1 MLPTWEIK
9 GRTGCK
15 SAQFNI
21 LTCVGDFDGFQRERE
36 ILTLTDECPGSWVMR
51 NRTRFLSSKIHY
63 NETFLLAILTRQLSI
78 FKRFLKGP
86 SWQGLDLLMLLHI
99 LSVCCLLQKSTS
111 CQRLIC
117 NILHCA
123 SWRPLTLALLYSIPW
138 LGILRSV
145 AGMPGTDVLQHGIIC
160 LGKCDMKSLS
170 GKKKM

>member
-1 MLPTWEIK
+1 MCWWLWWLP
-9 GRTGCK
+9 
-15 SAQFNI
+15 
-21 LTCVGDFDGFQRERE
+21 DRERE

-63 NETFLLAILTRQLSI
+63 NETFLLAI
-78 FKRFLKGP
+78 FKRTKLARSGSPNAFAHTFSLLPLDTGELKEGTP
-86 SWQGLDLLMLLHI
+86 SVYYI
-99 LSVCCLLQKSTS
+99 LQKSTS